1 MKMREMA
8 QRVFAAEFSSSNY
21 EIREGD
27 EKGVVYVVT
36 PLGAKINRIMIAGVI
51 TEKEENQGENWK
63 MYTAQVSDPTG
74 TFRISAGQYQE
85 NAAKALQSIEPPA
98 YVAAVGKARTFTTE
112 EGAVYVSIRVES
124 IAKIGEKQR
133 DLWIYETC
141 RETLHRIEAV
151 SAAMELS
158 PPTIESLSKLG
169 IRQRYAEGAVLA
181 VQHYGRVDVDSYR
194 GMLVEAMRSIPGIEE
209 KVEEIEQTAPAETED
224 GDRLTEDEKALLLI
238 IGSLDSNNSRGA
250 EWKEVERIAIE
261 KKLTKERIAE
271 AVGGLLDK
279 GMVYEPV
286 LGKMKRI

>member
-1 MKMREMA
+1 MA

>member
-1 MKMREMA
+1 MREMA